1 MKIIVNALREWC
13 GTVKTEDDKK
23 RGDLIEDNHGDSEVI
38 FVVSLGTLFI
48 ICMCFL
54 GICTGCVDACTC
66 GGCSACV
73 NCANSCCN
81 SCD

>member
-1 MKIIVNALREWC
+1 MKKSVNALREWC

-23 RGDLIEDNHGDSEVI
+23 GRNVKNNNRGDTEVF
-38 FVVSLGTLFI
+38 FVVSLGTVFL
-48 ICMCFL
+48 ICICFL
-54 GICTGCVDACTC
+54 GICTGCVDTCTC

-81 SCD
+81 SWN

>member
-1 MKIIVNALREWC
+1 MKKIVYAIREWC
-13 GTVKTEDDKK
+13 GTVKTENDNKGGNLKEDN
-23 RGDLIEDNHGDSEVI
+23 RGDTEVV

-54 GICTGCVDACTC
+54 GICTGCIDKCTC
-66 GGCSACV
+66 GACSTCL

-81 SCD
+81 S

>member
-1 MKIIVNALREWC
+1 MKIIVNALRKWC

-54 GICTGCVDACTC
+54 GICTGCVDTCTC